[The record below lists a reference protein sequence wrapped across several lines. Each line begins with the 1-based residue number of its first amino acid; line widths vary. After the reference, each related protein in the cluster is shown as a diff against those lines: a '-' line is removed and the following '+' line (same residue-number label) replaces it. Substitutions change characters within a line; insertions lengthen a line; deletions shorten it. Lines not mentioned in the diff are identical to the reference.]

1 MLFPRWEEW
10 RAKLTEG
17 VLFLR
22 REAWRAKLTEGV
34 LIPQVYYDELLQG
47 KTGRHDL
54 KIQELKK
61 K

>member
-1 MLFPRWEEW
+1 VCFSPGR
-10 RAKLTEG
+10 G
-17 VLFLR
+17 VACKAPQA
-22 REAWRAKLTEGV
+22 EAWCAKLTEGV